1 MTRDDVELL
10 ERETLFQGWLR
21 LERHRLRHALFQ
33 GGVSRVF
40 TREVFIRNAAVAL
53 LPYDPVT
60 DRICLIEQFR
70 CGLFAG
76 GENPWSIEMVA
87 GLMDK
92 TESPQDVAL
101 REAHEE
107 AGLIVKRVRAIPG
120 GFTMPGSC
128 DEFFDFFIGEVDLPD
143 TQSKVFGLVEEDENI
158 KTHIITRSEAIEWMD
173 DGKIR
178 NLPTLYVLSWFARF
192 GESLRAEWMDQSK

>member
-192 GESLRAEWMDQSK
+192 GESLRAEWQK